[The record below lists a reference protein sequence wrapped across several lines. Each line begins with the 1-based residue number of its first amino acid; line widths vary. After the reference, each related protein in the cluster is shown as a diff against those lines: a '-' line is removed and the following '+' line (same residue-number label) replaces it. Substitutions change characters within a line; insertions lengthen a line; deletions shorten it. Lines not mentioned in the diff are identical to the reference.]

1 MTLTRESFASEDFEF
16 DSCQKTNN
24 ALLELL
30 RVKQEM
36 EQDEIDCY
44 RFGIECPLAGHFT
57 DLHMVLEETHD
68 VLRNDV
74 ICRIVCLVSD
84 LPDTITQ

>member
-44 RFGIECPLAGHFT
+44 RFGIECPLEGHFT